1 MPLSRERMAGTTAN
15 LHVSDGPTPGQD
27 GPNAR
32 TKLLQRA
39 AGGTGPGPGDGDPT
53 TYRSAAPA
61 TRAHGGM
68 LEGELDI
75 HCHARHQTLGPG
87 NGSTDN
93 RSGAWRQA
101 LGGSGCLSFM
111 R

>member
-1 MPLSRERMAGTTAN
+1 VAGTTAN
-15 LHVSDGPTPGQD
+15 PLVSDGPTPDQD

-32 TKLLQRA
+32 TKLLERA

-53 TYRSAAPA
+53 THRSAAPA
-61 TRAHGGM
+61 TRGHGGL
-68 LEGELDI
+68 LEGGLDI
-75 HCHARHQTLGPG
+75 HYHERHKTYGPG

-93 RSGAWRQA
+93 PSGAWRQA
-101 LGGSGCLSFM
+101 LGGSGGLSFM